1 MTNTYTRWI
10 HHGEAFEVGLNENS
24 ETEAT
29 GCSVEIEDIGCH
41 VETEMNEP
49 EGDPDDDRTH
59 EIVQELYTAEDRG
72 PATESKFAAI
82 LEEMKQELHP
92 DGPYNRFSFV
102 VKLLHIKSFYRI
114 SNVGF
119 TAFLKLLSL
128 AFPKCPIPA
137 SYDEAKKVI
146 RALGLGYDSIHVCPN
161 NCVLFRKELAKM
173 DKCPVCGASRW
184 KDEDTRKQI
193 PNKVLRHF
201 PVVPR
206 LQRMFASKKLSEQ
219 AQWHKLKRKPVEN
232 ELSHPAD
239 GEAWKDFD
247 RKYDWFAK
255 DARNIR
261 LGLATDGFNPFGKM
275 SASYSMWPVFLI
287 PYNFPPWECM
297 EQSNFMMGLLIPGPT
312 CPGKDMDLFLQP
324 LIEELLD
331 LWKGVPTYDALTR
344 KSFDLHAAVI
354 WCIHDYPAL
363 STLSGRVTRGYYAC
377 VRCDKN
383 PCSRRLRN
391 KICYIGHR
399 RFLPSDHVW
408 RTKKFFNGQ
417 TEERE
422 QPEEFTMDELN
433 EQLARVSHVKPGN
446 HPDNKKRKR
455 QEEGQCW
462 KRRSSLWDLPYWS
475 NLKLRHNLD
484 VMHIEKN
491 ICEAMLGTFL
501 DIAGKS
507 KDSISARLDLE
518 DMGVRKNLH
527 LKHDGD
533 SYTLPRA
540 PFMMTKDQ
548 KLAFCVF
555 IKNVKFPDG
564 YASSLSRCISADECK
579 VQALKTHDCHILLQR
594 ILPASLRGIL
604 DKEIYEAIAELGNFF
619 QQICAKTLKVD
630 VLNRMRGEI
639 PIILCK
645 LEKIFPP
652 SFFDVMVHLSIH
664 LIDDAILRGPVQYGW
679 MYPVERRLLTLK
691 RYVRNMARPEGSIA
705 EAYVANECLNACSR
719 YFDDIDTRHNR
730 EGRNRERVVLRDGGL
745 SIFQHGVSLLG
756 APRMTYLEKDYDK
769 MVWYVLNNTP
779 EVEPFI
785 EYVFYWS
792 KQYFSYAVIFYA
804 SHDSFALLAGYARQS

>member
-1 MTNTYTRWI
+1 
-10 HHGEAFEVGLNENS
+10 
-24 ETEAT
+24 
-29 GCSVEIEDIGCH
+29 
-41 VETEMNEP
+41 
-49 EGDPDDDRTH
+49 
-59 EIVQELYTAEDRG
+59 
-72 PATESKFAAI
+72 
-82 LEEMKQELHP
+82 
-92 DGPYNRFSFV
+92 
-102 VKLLHIKSFYRI
+102 
-114 SNVGF
+114 
-119 TAFLKLLSL
+119 LKLLSVQ
-128 AFPKCPIPA
+128 FPKCSIPA
-137 SYDEAKKVI
+137 SYAEAKKVI

-161 NCVLFRKELAKM
+161 NCVLVRKELAKM
-173 DKCPVCGASRW
+173 DNCPVCGASRW

-219 AQWHKLKRKPVEN
+219 AQWHKLKRKPVHN

-255 DARNIR
+255 DARNVQ
-261 LGLATDGFNPFGKM
+261 LDLATDGFNPFGKM
-275 SASYSMWPVFLI
+275 SASFSMWPVFLI

-312 CPGKDMDLFLQP
+312 SPGKDMDLFLQP
-324 LIEELLD
+324 LIDELLD
-331 LWKGVPTYDALTR
+331 LWKGVPTYDALTK
-344 KSFDLHAAVI
+344 KSFDLHATVI

-363 STLSGRVTRGYYAC
+363 STLSGRVTTGYYAC

-399 RFLPSDHVW
+399 RFLPRDHVW
-408 RTKKFFNGQ
+408 RTKFFFDGQ

-462 KRRSSLWDLPYWS
+462 KRRASLWDLPYWS

-491 ICEAMLGTFL
+491 ICLALLVTFL
-501 DIAGKS
+501 DITGKS
-507 KDSISARLDLE
+507 KDSINARLDLE

-527 LKHDGD
+527 LKPDGN
-533 SYTLPRA
+533 SYTLPHA
-540 PFMMTKDQ
+540 SYTMTKTQ
-548 KLAFCVF
+548 KLAFCAF

-579 VQALKTHDCHILLQR
+579 VQALKTHDYHILLQR
-594 ILPASLRGIL
+594 ILPVSLRGIL

-630 VLNRMRGEI
+630 VLNKMRSEI

-652 SFFDVMVHLSIH
+652 FF
-664 LIDDAILRGPVQYGW
+664 
-679 MYPVERRLLTLK
+679 
-691 RYVRNMARPEGSIA
+691 
-705 EAYVANECLNACSR
+705 
-719 YFDDIDTRHNR
+719 
-730 EGRNRERVVLRDGGL
+730 
-745 SIFQHGVSLLG
+745 
-756 APRMTYLEKDYDK
+756 
-769 MVWYVLNNTP
+769 
-779 EVEPFI
+779 
-785 EYVFYWS
+785 
-792 KQYFSYAVIFYA
+792 
-804 SHDSFALLAGYARQS
+804 